1 MSGSL
6 SGVID
11 EMLSGSVAGNIQFES
26 GGGGSNVTITP
37 TLESGTKV
45 ADFTID
51 DTSGSL
57 YAPTPI
63 TYSAGTNITIDE
75 NGVISATPTEYEA
88 GDNITIEDGVISA
101 TDTTYTAGDNIT
113 IENGVISAES
123 GGITMEELY
132 TESSPNEH
140 PSTILLAHP
149 ISDYKFIIANVN
161 FTSGGRAYNLGAC
174 WIATVLNSSSNIGYD
189 MGSGGNVWYSIGND
203 LQTLTQLQHSG
214 DWHFANIY
222 GVKFNN

>member
-6 SGVID
+6 NGLID
-11 EMLSGSVAGNIQFES
+11 DMLSGSVAGNIQVNTE
-26 GGGGSNVTITP
+26 GGGSDVTITP
-37 TLESGTKV
+37 TLESGTKI

-63 TYSAGTNITIDE
+63 EYSAGANITIED
-75 NGVISATPTEYEA
+75 GVISATSTEYSA
-88 GDNITIEDGVISA
+88 GDNITIENGVISA

-113 IENGVISAES
+113 IEGGVISAES
-123 GGITMEELY
+123 GGVVIEQLY
-132 TESSPNEH
+132 TESAPNEH
-140 PSTILLAHP
+140 PNTIELAHP

-174 WIATVLNSSSNIGYD
+174 WIASVLNSTSNIGYD

-222 GVKFNN
+222 GVK